1 MNSTKKK
8 DMLAYFIVGI
18 LLVTAIS
25 MWMSVSVKS
34 RSREKLLFDN
44 RCYEEAEAVYKDKVS
59 SVLESFG
66 CHNSGLTMTRIVSL
80 EGEREYYIQIYN
92 SKIQKLEKEECWKLK
107 EEISAYKVIAQ
118 GGKEF
123 QVTVSFLGKSA

>member
-8 DMLAYFIVGI
+8 DMLAYMIVGI

-34 RSREKLLFDN
+34 RTRERILFDN
-44 RCYEEAEAVYKDKVS
+44 RCYEEAEAVYREKVAS
-59 SVLESFG
+59 ALENFG

-80 EGEREYYIQIYN
+80 DGEREYDIQIYN
-92 SKIQKLEKEECWKLK
+92 SKLQELEKEEYRKLK
-107 EEISAYKVIAQ
+107 EEIDTYKVIAQ
-118 GGKEF
+118 DGKEY
-123 QVTVSFLGKSA
+123 QVTVSFLETSA